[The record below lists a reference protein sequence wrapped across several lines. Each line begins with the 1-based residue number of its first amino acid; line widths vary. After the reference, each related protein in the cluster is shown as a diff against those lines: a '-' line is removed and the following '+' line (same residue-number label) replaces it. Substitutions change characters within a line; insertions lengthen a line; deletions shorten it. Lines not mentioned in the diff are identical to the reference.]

1 MNNIDVSKVKLTD
14 ADRSE
19 VLRYLGYR
27 GQEMTDDLTSSFNEC
42 MDLVNS
48 AADPRILIKIFPL
61 GQDESHLNK
70 DQDGTYPPAVLPD
83 ELSFLEGSDIRRHLS
98 GCSEAVLL
106 AATIGMKQDIITR
119 QLSLSDPL
127 KSVIVDSAGSVLI
140 EAVCDTA
147 EAYMRQELLSEGKF
161 LTSRFS
167 PGYGD
172 LPLMAQEKFSQI
184 LEMRRVGITVSS
196 DYLMSPRKSVTAVLG
211 IASHE
216 VKKHE
221 RSCASCNLKGACRF
235 RQMGFF
241 CSE

>member
-1 MNNIDVSKVKLTD
+1 MNNIDVSKVKLSEG
-14 ADRSE
+14 DRSE

-27 GQEMTDDLTSSFNEC
+27 GQEMTDDLINSFNEC
-42 MDLVNS
+42 MDLVNN
-48 AADPRILIKIFPL
+48 AADPRIIIKIYPL
-61 GQDESHLNK
+61 RQDKSHLTMN
-70 DQDGTYPPAVLPD
+70 DDGTYPDAELPD
-83 ELSFLEGSDIRRHLS
+83 ELSFLEGNDIRRHLS
-98 GCSEAVLL
+98 GCSDAVLM
-106 AATIGMKQDIITR
+106 ASTIGMKQDIITR

-147 EAYMRQELLSEGKF
+147 EALMRRELKSEGKF

-172 LPLMAQEKFSQI
+172 LPLYAQENFSQI
-184 LEMRRVGITVSS
+184 LEMRRVGISVSS